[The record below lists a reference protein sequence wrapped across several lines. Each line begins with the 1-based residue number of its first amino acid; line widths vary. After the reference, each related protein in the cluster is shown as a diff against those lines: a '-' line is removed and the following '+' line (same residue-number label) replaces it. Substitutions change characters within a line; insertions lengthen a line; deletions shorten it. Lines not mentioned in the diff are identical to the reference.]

1 MFFLCGSLSSS
12 LQVSAYISHT
22 KITSPTH
29 ISPNMTDKHTSDEHT
44 YKCNVCS
51 CPVPLQVCKGNNK
64 GNAGCLYASCN
75 AVQADGLTCKYFHW
89 ASPKASPTSS
99 QAPSPTLT
107 APSTLAT
114 LMGASQALANIMPSA
129 ITFLQCWY
137 PNCTSTHIARG
148 CEQHSCHKHCRQSG
162 GCLQPGHT
170 VSTSSTSTSR
180 NKGKARAVSH
190 KNSHSP
196 EPSSFTISQLL
207 PTLLPPPSCAPV
219 DTCADPPYA
228 SQMPP
233 VFTQQYAQEQELA
246 EQHRLLDAEWLVNTQ
261 HACHHV
267 LAYCWPKVCC
277 YLHLLAVTNILDVQN
292 RSEPTTV
299 LFQDGFQWPHF
310 ILTIDVLCELDL
322 SSLTGELV
330 DICVKLYNSSLCTC
344 TKVKPGFVIP
354 MKEAQPILLKGLDVT
369 DYPDLNCIIS
379 TAFSNHKPHLHSNL
393 SNECSHVHHKLRE
406 LQHTSASTSV
416 LMLDNEVEVEF
427 AMSHAHVPTK
437 RLITPAVSLDQ
448 SAIYQ
453 MFIQPKLWFPQHPL
467 PSAPSMKPPLMR
479 MLLSSPPMMR
489 ACRVFKSK
497 RHSCQMKR
505 RNTQHMHLW
514 SANHHPND
522 VVILYWSANHHPQ
535 CLMTCCHQPN
545 VLILYCH
552 HPPPHSHWHW
562 ALDTLATMQL
572 WLTMSLS
579 GLLISML

>member
-1 MFFLCGSLSSS
+1 MAVSNIHATSIAGNLVVACSLAILCLHPPPLHLATRAKPGQCHTKTPIHQSLHLSPSLNYCLPYFHLQAVLQLTHVLIHPMHHRCLLYSLSSMHKSKNLLNSTDS
-12 LQVSAYISHT
+12 LMLSDWW
-22 KITSPTH
+22 TH
-29 ISPNMTDKHTSDEHT
+29 NMHATMS
-44 YKCNVCS
+44 
-51 CPVPLQVCKGNNK
+51 LLI
-64 GNAGCLYASCN
+64 AGPRS
-75 AVQADGLTCKYFHW
+75 VV
-89 ASPKASPTSS
+89 
-99 QAPSPTLT
+99 
-107 APSTLAT
+107 
-114 LMGASQALANIMPSA
+114 I
-129 ITFLQCWY
+129 
-137 PNCTSTHIARG
+137 
-148 CEQHSCHKHCRQSG
+148 
-162 GCLQPGHT
+162 
-170 VSTSSTSTSR
+170 
-180 NKGKARAVSH
+180 
-190 KNSHSP
+190 
-196 EPSSFTISQLL
+196 
-207 PTLLPPPSCAPV
+207 
-219 DTCADPPYA
+219 
-228 SQMPP
+228 
-233 VFTQQYAQEQELA
+233 
-246 EQHRLLDAEWLVNTQ
+246 
-261 HACHHV
+261 
-267 LAYCWPKVCC
+267 
-277 YLHLLAVTNILDVQN
+277 LHLLAVTNILDVQN

-322 SSLTGELV
+322 SSLTGKLV

-369 DYPDLNCIIS
+369 DCPDLNCIIS

-393 SNECSHVHHKLRE
+393 SNECSHVHRKLRE

-416 LMLDNEVEVEF
+416 LMSDDEVEVEF